1 MKKQIIEFNEREYN
15 EKIKEMNNVIKVV
28 NKNISI
34 LVANGITPTLET
46 LKEVTTNHKE
56 FRKNK
61 FIEEL
66 TKLSD
71 SLGLSLKYVIEN
83 SLNSTGWICMQ
94 AKGKISYLHNI
105 ETLAYLY
112 NWCFDNKYFDI
123 VQGKATLKSDYL
135 DKVRE
140 VCTIYSDTT
149 SQNEALLVVQ
159 EIAKQFS
166 KLANINGKD
175 VPYYLYLYNG
185 EYKINGTMFKQIF

>member
-15 EKIKEMNNVIKVV
+15 EKIKEINKVIEVV
-28 NKNISI
+28 NKNIPI
-34 LVANGITPTLET
+34 LVTNGITPTIET
-46 LKEVTTNHKE
+46 LKEVTTNHNE

-61 FIEEL
+61 YIEEL

-71 SLGLSLKYVIEN
+71 SLGLPLEYIIDN
-83 SLNSTGWICMQ
+83 SLSSTEWIYMQ

-105 ETLAYLY
+105 ETLTYLY

-123 VQGKATLKSDYL
+123 VEGKAVLKSDYL

-140 VCTIYSDTT
+140 VCTIYTDTT
-149 SQNEALLVVQ
+149 NQNETLLVVQ

-175 VPYYLYLYNG
+175 IPYYLYLYNG
-185 EYKINGTMFKQIF
+185 EYKINGSLFKQIF

>member
-15 EKIKEMNNVIKVV
+15 EKIKEINKVIEVV
-28 NKNISI
+28 NKNIPI
-34 LVANGITPTLET
+34 LVTNGITPTIET
-46 LKEVTTNHKE
+46 LKEVTTNHNE

-61 FIEEL
+61 YIEEL

-71 SLGLSLKYVIEN
+71 SLGLPLEYIIDN
-83 SLNSTGWICMQ
+83 SLSSTEWIYMQ

-105 ETLAYLY
+105 ETLTYLY

-123 VQGKATLKSDYL
+123 VEGKAVLKSDYL

-140 VCTIYSDTT
+140 VCTIYTDTT
-149 SQNEALLVVQ
+149 NQNETLLVVQ

-166 KLANINGKD
+166 KLANINGID
-175 VPYYLYLYNG
+175 IPYYLYLISATLL
-185 EYKINGTMFKQIF
+185 YKNNLKQ

>member
-15 EKIKEMNNVIKVV
+15 EKIKEINKVIEVV
-28 NKNISI
+28 NKNIPI
-34 LVANGITPTLET
+34 LVINGITPTIET

-61 FIEEL
+61 YIEEL

-71 SLGLSLKYVIEN
+71 SLGLPLEYIIDN
-83 SLNSTGWICMQ
+83 SLSSTECIYMQ

-105 ETLAYLY
+105 ETLTYLY

-123 VQGKATLKSDYL
+123 VEGKAVLKSDYL

-140 VCTIYSDTT
+140 VCTIYTDTT
-149 SQNEALLVVQ
+149 NQNETLLVVQ

-166 KLANINGKD
+166 KLANINGID
-175 VPYYLYLYNG
+175 IPYYLYLYNG
-185 EYKINGTMFKQIF
+185 E

>member
-15 EKIKEMNNVIKVV
+15 EKIKEINKVIEVV
-28 NKNISI
+28 NKNIPI
-34 LVANGITPTLET
+34 LVTNGITPTIET
-46 LKEVTTNHKE
+46 LKKVTTNHKE

-61 FIEEL
+61 YIEEL

-71 SLGLSLKYVIEN
+71 SLGLPLEYIIDN
-83 SLNSTGWICMQ
+83 SLSSTEWIYMQ

-105 ETLAYLY
+105 ETLTYLY

-123 VQGKATLKSDYL
+123 VEGKAVLKSDYL

-140 VCTIYSDTT
+140 VCTIYTDTT
-149 SQNEALLVVQ
+149 NQNETLLVVQ

-166 KLANINGKD
+166 KLANINRID
-175 VPYYLYLYNG
+175 IPYYLYLYNG
-185 EYKINGTMFKQIF
+185 EYKINGSLFKQIF